1 MKTWRQ
7 FSILSVWDQK
17 FIFSDNLNMDSEL
30 KNMSNEQ
37 GLPVSIIVVA
47 IIACVFL
54 LYYAIMTS
62 LGPGRKMNE
71 LSGAYTP
78 KLAEG
83 VNTAIFYDSAWLALT
98 REKSFLQSRTL
109 MAQTDSI
116 YLTINLPDSSANV
129 EISGV
134 TVYSARISD
143 YSMSSILR
151 KGDRNVIYSLL
162 SQPLQIEDALSS
174 IRKEPLMIK
183 IAPKD
188 TSEYQPD
195 VMPDTSIVEPVNF
208 MLKMN
213 NGLRI
218 YVYQEEEGDGTGK
231 SHTFRFD
238 LNQRLRDTWSSVK
251 SVAVFRVPEYHP
263 FIKIRIPREDAKI
276 IYRALPRNGQI
287 GIYS

>member
-1 MKTWRQ
+1 M
-7 FSILSVWDQK
+7 
-17 FIFSDNLNMDSEL
+17 
-30 KNMSNEQ
+30 
-37 GLPVSIIVVA
+37 PVTIIVIA
-47 IIACVFL
+47 IVTCVFL
-54 LYYAIMTS
+54 LYYIVMTS

-71 LSGAYTP
+71 LSMEFGP
-78 KLAEG
+78 KAAEG
-83 VNTAIFYDSAWLALT
+83 VNTAMYSDSAYLALT
-98 REKSFLQSRTL
+98 REKAFLQSRTL

-116 YLTINLPDSSANV
+116 YLTLDLPDSLANV

-134 TVYSARISD
+134 TVYSAKISK
-143 YSMSSILR
+143 YNMSSILS

-162 SQPLQIEDALSS
+162 SQPLVIQDASSS

-195 VMPDTSIVEPVNF
+195 VMPDTSVVEPVNF
-208 MLKMN
+208 ILRMN

-218 YVYQEEEGDGTGK
+218 YVYQQEENDEAGK

-238 LNQRLRDTWSSVK
+238 LDQRLRDTWSAVK
-251 SVAVFRVPEYHP
+251 SVAVFKVPEYHP
-263 FIKIRIPREDAKI
+263 YIKIRIPREDARI

>member
-1 MKTWRQ
+1 MA
-7 FSILSVWDQK
+7 
-17 FIFSDNLNMDSEL
+17 SDL

-37 GLPVSIIVVA
+37 GMPVSIIVIA
-47 IIACVFL
+47 IVACVFL
-54 LYYAIMTS
+54 VYYIVMTS
-62 LGPGRKMNE
+62 LGPSRKMNE
-71 LSGAYTP
+71 LSMEYAP
-78 KLAEG
+78 KAVEG
-83 VNTAIFYDSAWLALT
+83 VNTAMYSDSAYVALT
-98 REKSFLQSRTL
+98 REKAFLQSRTL

-116 YLTINLPDSSANV
+116 YLTLDLPDSSANV

-134 TVYSARISD
+134 TVYSAKISK
-143 YSMSSILR
+143 YNMSSILK

-162 SQPLQIEDALSS
+162 SKPLVIQEASSS

-195 VMPDTSIVEPVNF
+195 VMPDTSVVEPVNF
-208 MLKMN
+208 MLRMN

-218 YVYQEEEGDGTGK
+218 YVYQEEEDDQAGK

-238 LNQRLRDTWSSVK
+238 LDQRLRDTWSAVK
-251 SVAVFRVPEYHP
+251 SVAVFKVPEYHP
-263 FIKIRIPREDAKI
+263 YIKIRIPREDARI